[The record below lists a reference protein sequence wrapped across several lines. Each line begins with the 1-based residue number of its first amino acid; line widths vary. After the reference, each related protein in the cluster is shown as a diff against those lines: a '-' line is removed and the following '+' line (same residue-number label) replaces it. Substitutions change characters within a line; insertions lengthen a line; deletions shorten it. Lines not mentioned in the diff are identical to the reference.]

1 MKKIRRFR
9 YPPAPF
15 SSQYTTA
22 VKHRGAV
29 KIMNSF
35 LEIWKSVQDYCK
47 TQITEVA
54 FNVSIAPLTLVRLD
68 DSTALLTIERTFKK
82 EIVAVKFNDLL
93 CEAFEQVLG
102 FPVRVE
108 IIVADEGEKNRNRNQ
123 HKVKNMNIPLK
134 PLLSALLINLPMRLP
149 KRLQQIQAAHII
161 HFLSMEIPGWAKHIF
176 SMQSAMKS
184 AFQTPIQI
192 FSMYGAK
199 ILQTS

>member
-1 MKKIRRFR
+1 
-9 YPPAPF
+9 
-15 SSQYTTA
+15 
-22 VKHRGAV
+22 
-29 KIMNSF
+29 MNSF

-54 FNVSIAPLTLVRLD
+54 FNVWIAPLTLVRLD
-68 DSTALLTIERTFKK
+68 DSTALLTIEDTFKK

-108 IIVADEGEKNRNRNQ
+108 IIVADE
-123 HKVKNMNIPLK
+123 VKEPESEPTQSEEYEYTFETFIVGSSNK
-134 PLLSALLINLPMRLP
+134 FAHAAA
-149 KRLQQIQAAHII
+149 QAVAAIQAAHII

>member
-1 MKKIRRFR
+1 
-9 YPPAPF
+9 
-15 SSQYTTA
+15 
-22 VKHRGAV
+22 
-29 KIMNSF
+29 MNSF

-54 FNVSIAPLTLVRLD
+54 FNVWIAPLTLVRLD
-68 DSTALLTIERTFKK
+68 DSTALLTIEDTFKK

-108 IIVADEGEKNRNRNQ
+108 IIVADE
-123 HKVKNMNIPLK
+123 VKEPESE
-134 PLLSALLINLPMRLP
+134 PTQSEEYEY
-149 KRLQQIQAAHII
+149 
-161 HFLSMEIPGWAKHIF
+161 MEIPGWAKHIF